1 MTSRRHRQRDRQRLD
16 HEMAQLYAE
25 LEAGIGE
32 PVPSDVDQL
41 FRKLA
46 EYLTR
51 RRGRP
56 VRIVRRNFPASV
68 GPVSGLWVDRE
79 HDDVIAVVKSTSDFH
94 SLVILGHEIWHM
106 LQGPCGEHA
115 LDARVATRFVNGDMA
130 DAELEAAVRHV
141 AARSH
146 AVSDE
151 EAEAEK
157 FGRLMGRRLR
167 RHVEH
172 DPDQRILEGTPARI
186 QASLGASED

>member
-1 MTSRRHRQRDRQRLD
+1 
-16 HEMAQLYAE
+16 MAEPYAKW
-25 LEAGIGE
+25 EAGLGE

-41 FRKLA
+41 FRRPA
-46 EYLTR
+46 GYLTG

-56 VRIVRRNFPASV
+56 VRVVRRDFPAGA

-79 HDDVIAVVKSTSDFH
+79 DDDVIAVVKSTS
-94 SLVILGHEIWHM
+94 E
-106 LQGPCGEHA
+106 
-115 LDARVATRFVNGDMA
+115 A

-151 EAEAEK
+151 EAEAEAER

-172 DPDQRILEGTPARI
+172 DPEQPVLEGTPARI
-186 QASLGASED
+186 QASPGAADD

>member
-1 MTSRRHRQRDRQRLD
+1 
-16 HEMAQLYAE
+16 MARLYAE
-25 LEAGIGE
+25 LEAALGE

-41 FRKLA
+41 FGRLA
-46 EYLTR
+46 EYLTS

-56 VRIVRRNFPASV
+56 VRIVRRNFPVEV

-106 LQGPCGEHA
+106 LQGHCGEHA
-115 LDARVATRFVNGDMA
+115 LEARVAARLLNGGVA

-141 AARSH
+141 AARTH
-146 AVSDE
+146 AVPGE

-157 FGRLMGRRLR
+157 FGRLLARRLR

-172 DPDQRILEGTPARI
+172 DPDQRVLKGAPARI
-186 QASLGASED
+186 QASLGAAEN

>member
-1 MTSRRHRQRDRQRLD
+1 
-16 HEMAQLYAE
+16 MAELYAE
-25 LEAGIGE
+25 LEAGLDD
-32 PVPSDVDQL
+32 PVPSDVDRL
-41 FRKLA
+41 FRRPA
-46 EYLTR
+46 AYLTQ

-56 VRIVRRNFPASV
+56 VRIVRRDFPAGV
-68 GPVSGLWVDRE
+68 GPVSGLWVDRQN
-79 HDDVIAVVKSTSDFH
+79 DDVIAVVKSTSDFH

-106 LQGPCGEHA
+106 LQGHCGEHA
-115 LDARVATRFVNGDMA
+115 LDDRVARVATRFVSGDMA

-151 EAEAEK
+151 EAEAER

-172 DPDQRILEGTPARI
+172 DPEQRVLEGTPARI
-186 QASLGASED
+186 QASLGAADD